1 MQLTKFTHAC
11 VRLDDGNRSLVLDP
25 GVFSEVESALDGAG
39 GVLITHEHADHI
51 DADRLRAAVRKDPR
65 LRVWAPAG
73 VAATLGDLGE
83 QVVAVGP
90 GESFDA
96 AGFAVRTFS
105 SPESSLGRHV
115 LNSRLAGSTCPPS
128 NRRGCYAVTFTVR
141 RVR

>member
-25 GVFSEVESALDGAG
+25 GVFSELESALDGAG

-73 VAATLGDLGE
+73 VAAWPGMRISL
-83 QVVAVGP
+83 VVA
-90 GESFDA
+90 
-96 AGFAVRTFS
+96 
-105 SPESSLGRHV
+105 
-115 LNSRLAGSTCPPS
+115 
-128 NRRGCYAVTFTVR
+128 RG
-141 RVR
+141 